1 MAASDRMAVNMG
13 WSAFSKASDLK
24 KRLWFTIGCLIVYRL
39 GTYIPLPGI
48 DTEVFAQFFQQ
59 FTQSGGMISLLNAFA
74 GGAVERM
81 SIFALNLMPYISA
94 AIIMQLMQAVSPRLE
109 ALKKEGDA
117 GRKKINQYTRYLTV
131 LLAALQAYGIAV
143 SVEGLQTQ
151 NGPAV
156 SDPGLFFRAS
166 VVITLVGGT
175 LLLMWIGEQITARG
189 IGNGI
194 SLLIFAGIVAT
205 APLSIAQLL
214 DQGRDSGNYLL
225 VIGVLAST
233 VGLIGVIV
241 YAELAYRR
249 IIVQYPKRQQG
260 NKMTGGESSHIP
272 LKLNTAGVI
281 PAIFASSLLFIPQ
294 TITNFSGNQ
303 PPEWVQFI
311 APLIGSGSVGFFL
324 LFAALI
330 AFFTF
335 FYVAIVFNP
344 AETADNLRKYGG
356 FVPGIRPGKPTADYL
371 DFVLTRITV
380 VGAIYLVVVC
390 VVPEIMRSRLGLAYT
405 LGGTSLL
412 IMVSVTI
419 DTMRQVQGHLL
430 AHQYEGLIKKSR
442 LRGGKRK

>member
-1 MAASDRMAVNMG
+1 MAASDRMAATMG
-13 WSAFSKASDLK
+13 WGAFAKADDLK
-24 KRLWFTIGCLIVYRL
+24 KRLWFTLGCLIVYRL

-48 DTEVFAQFFQQ
+48 DTAVFQSFFDT
-59 FTQSGGMISLLNAFA
+59 FTQSGGVMSLLNAFA

-109 ALKKEGDA
+109 ALKKEGEA

-131 LLAALQAYGIAV
+131 LLAAVQAYGIAV
-143 SVEGLQTQ
+143 GVEGINTQ
-151 NGPAV
+151 QGPAV
-156 SDPGLFFRAS
+156 GNPGMFFRAS

-175 LLLMWIGEQITARG
+175 LMLMWIGEQITARG
-189 IGNGI
+189 VGNGI

-214 DQGRDSGNYLL
+214 DQGRNSGNWLL
-225 VIGVLAST
+225 VIGVLAVT
-233 VGLIGVIV
+233 VLLVAIIV
-241 YAELAYRR
+241 ACELAYRK
-249 IIVQYPKRQQG
+249 IVVQYPKRQQG
-260 NKMTGGESSHIP
+260 NRMSGGESSHIP

-294 TITNFSGNQ
+294 TVTNFSGSN

-311 APLIGSGSVGFFL
+311 SPLIGSGTVGFFIA
-324 LFAALI
+324 FGALI

-344 AETADNLRKYGG
+344 VETADNLRKYGG

-380 VGAIYLVVVC
+380 LGALYLVAVC
-390 VVPEIMRSRLGLAYT
+390 VIPEVLRSRLGLNYT

-442 LRGGKRK
+442 LRGNKRK

>member
-13 WSAFSKASDLK
+13 WSAFAKADDLK

-48 DTEVFAQFFQQ
+48 DTGVFAQFFQQ

-109 ALKKEGDA
+109 ALKKEGEA

-143 SVEGLQTQ
+143 SVEGLQVQ
-151 NGPAV
+151 GNPAV
-156 SDPGLFFRAS
+156 DNPGLFFRAS
-166 VVITLVGGT
+166 IVITLVGGT

-189 IGNGI
+189 VGNGI

-225 VIGVLAST
+225 VIGVLVAT
-233 VGLIGVIV
+233 VLLIAAIV

-294 TITNFSGNQ
+294 TVTNFSGNQ

-311 APLIGSGSVGFFL
+311 SPLIGSGQPGFFL

-390 VVPEIMRSRLGLAYT
+390 VVPEIMRSRMGLNYT